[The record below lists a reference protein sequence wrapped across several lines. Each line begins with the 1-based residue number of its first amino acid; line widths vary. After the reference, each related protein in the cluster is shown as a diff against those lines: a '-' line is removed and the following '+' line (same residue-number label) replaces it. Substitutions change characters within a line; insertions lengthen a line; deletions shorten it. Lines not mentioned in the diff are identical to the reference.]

1 MTNPPEGAK
10 EAVESLMQDIAL
22 TVDRWE
28 KNAADKSPDF
38 RRTAVLIALTNSLV
52 TAAMGYGFP
61 PEVVMKSVI
70 VTLDAS
76 GAFGDNDEM
85 VH

>member
-1 MTNPPEGAK
+1 MTNPPEGAE
-10 EAVESLMQDIAL
+10 EAVAELITSFAL

-70 VTLDAS
+70 VTLDAT
-76 GAFGDNDEM
+76 GAFDDDET